1 MPQVNFIMIC
11 IIHKIS
17 VLLKIT
23 RTSKCIIYFYFFKK
37 RFFSQHI
44 IIESPKPDKL
54 NIVKDVRNLFR
65 LNEIKN
71 ETNDAGIKV
80 IRSLFRLEKK
90 I

>member
-1 MPQVNFIMIC
+1 M
-11 IIHKIS
+11 
-17 VLLKIT
+17 
-23 RTSKCIIYFYFFKK
+23 
-37 RFFSQHI
+37 
-44 IIESPKPDKL
+44 ESPKPDKL

-90 I
+90 YEAIKDRIEVLGIYLRNSINKNN

>member
-1 MPQVNFIMIC
+1 M
-11 IIHKIS
+11 
-17 VLLKIT
+17 
-23 RTSKCIIYFYFFKK
+23 
-37 RFFSQHI
+37 
-44 IIESPKPDKL
+44 ESPKSDKL

-90 I
+90 IWSN